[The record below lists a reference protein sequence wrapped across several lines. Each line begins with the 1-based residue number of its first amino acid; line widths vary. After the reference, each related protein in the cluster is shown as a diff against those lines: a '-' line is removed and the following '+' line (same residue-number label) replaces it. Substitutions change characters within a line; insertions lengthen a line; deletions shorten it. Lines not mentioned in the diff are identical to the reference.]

1 MRRLLLCLPLLALPY
16 AQAADHDHDKHDHDH
31 DHDHQHEH
39 EHAHGE
45 QGSLGA
51 HEHGV
56 ATLDLVLEDGILQID
71 LLSPAMNLLGFEH
84 QPNSD
89 ADRLKVAELRGALA
103 KPEELFGLPQECNL
117 QKHDLASP
125 LFDAPASK
133 THGHD
138 GEHQGHNDVLASYRF
153 DCRKAESLAGLDVSP
168 LFSRYP
174 GTESIQVQLVGPN
187 GQQGVEL
194 SAKNPRVNF

>member
-16 AQAADHDHDKHDHDH
+16 AQAADHDHHDHDH
-31 DHDHQHEH
+31 THDH

-56 ATLDLVLEDGILQID
+56 ATLDLVLEDGILQVD

-103 KPEELFGLPQECNL
+103 KPQALFGLPQDCRLE
-117 QKHDLASP
+117 KHELASP
-125 LFDAPASK
+125 LFDAPAHQHEDK
-133 THGHD
+133 HH
-138 GEHQGHNDVLASYRF
+138 GEHEGHNDVLASYRF
-153 DCRKAESLAGLDVSP
+153 DCSKAKALASLDFSQ

-194 SAKNPRVNF
+194 SAKNPTVNF